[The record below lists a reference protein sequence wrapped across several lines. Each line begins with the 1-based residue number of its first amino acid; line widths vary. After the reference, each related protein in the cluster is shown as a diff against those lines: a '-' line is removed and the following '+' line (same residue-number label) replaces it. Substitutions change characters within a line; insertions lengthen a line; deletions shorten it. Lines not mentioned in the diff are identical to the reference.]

1 MKLKYKKMV
10 IIATIAAMALGFVAL
25 IFLDNGSPNNN
36 AEDASL
42 DLNKNEEINKLIES
56 YFTAKKTVD
65 LETMRELVSDESRIP
80 KEEYTI
86 KASYTEDYK
95 DFDCYYIKN
104 EEMASY
110 RVYVRYNMK
119 LKNIGSWVPCLTR
132 YYIKETSEGK
142 YVIYLSALDDAEIEF
157 IDSADKN
164 EEIQKLKEEVNKKLK
179 EILDK
184 DANFKQFYQKM
195 QKEIKAANAAVSAA
209 PAASASA
216 PASAASAVPA
226 TASPAAPADSA
237 VPATASPV
245 AQ

>member
-1 MKLKYKKMV
+1 MV

-132 YYIKETSEGK
+132 YYVKETSEGK
-142 YVIYLSALDDAEIEF
+142 YVIYLSALDDAEVEF

-195 QKEIKAANAAVSAA
+195 QKEIKAANSAVSAA
-209 PAASASA
+209 PAASGDAPASSPAPASASA
-216 PASAASAVPA
+216 PAASAVPA
-226 TASPAAPADSA
+226 TASPAA
-237 VPATASPV
+237 
-245 AQ
+245 Q

>member
-1 MKLKYKKMV
+1 MV
-10 IIATIAAMALGFVAL
+10 IIATVAAMALGFVAL

-65 LETMRELVSDESRIP
+65 LDTMRELVSDESRIP
-80 KEEYTI
+80 KAEYTI

-132 YYIKETSEGK
+132 YYVKETSEGK
-142 YVIYLSALDDAEIEF
+142 YVIYLSALDDAEVEF

-164 EEIQKLKEEVNKKLK
+164 EEIQNLKEEVNKKLK

-195 QKEIKAANAAVSAA
+195 QKEIKAANANVSAA
-209 PAASASA
+209 PAASGDAPASSPAPASASA
-216 PASAASAVPA
+216 PAASAVPA
-226 TASPAAPADSA
+226 TASPAA
-237 VPATASPV
+237 
-245 AQ
+245 Q

>member
-10 IIATIAAMALGFVAL
+10 IIATVAAMALGFVAL

-104 EEMASY
+104 EEMDSY

-132 YYIKETSEGK
+132 YYIKETSDGK
-142 YVIYLSALDDAEIEF
+142 YVIYLSALDDAEVEF

-209 PAASASA
+209 PAASGAVPTSAPAAASASA
-216 PASAASAVPA
+216 PAASAVPA
-226 TASPAAPADSA
+226 TASPAA
-237 VPATASPV
+237 
-245 AQ
+245 Q